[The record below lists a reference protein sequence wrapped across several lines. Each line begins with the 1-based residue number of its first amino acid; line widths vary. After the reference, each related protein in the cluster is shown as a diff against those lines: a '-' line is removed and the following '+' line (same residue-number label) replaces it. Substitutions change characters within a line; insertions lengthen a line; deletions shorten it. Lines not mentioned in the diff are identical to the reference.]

1 MSKILFN
8 EKADHKWFSEGEMLQ
23 QFSKWDSPLIITI
36 APQENKANERTIFDS
51 VPGDLINIRN

>member
-23 QFSKWDSPLIITI
+23 QFSKVRLFFNYNNST
-36 APQENKANERTIFDS
+36 AREQ
-51 VPGDLINIRN
+51 GQ